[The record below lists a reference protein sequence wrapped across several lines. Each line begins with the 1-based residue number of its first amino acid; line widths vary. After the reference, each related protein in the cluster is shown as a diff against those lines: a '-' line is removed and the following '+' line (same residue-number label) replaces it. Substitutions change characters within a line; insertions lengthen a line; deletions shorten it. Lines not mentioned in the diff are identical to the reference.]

1 MTTGHVL
8 VIGGSSGLGL
18 ALAGLLL
25 SGGAEVTIASRSAE
39 RLAAAAAHLR
49 AAPDRLRTQVL
60 DIRDEDGVRRGLE
73 ASVPVH
79 HIAVTA
85 ADATRA
91 TGPLGG
97 FQLTDARAV
106 MDAKFFGPWL
116 VGRYAA
122 GHLPPTGSS
131 VTAAA
136 NAAVEGLVGALALEL
151 APVRV
156 NAVSPGW
163 MDTPLWDTIA
173 GDRRAERL
181 AEMAARLPVGRV
193 ARPTD
198 VAEAFV
204 ALMDNAHITGTVL
217 HVDGGQR
224 LV

>member
-97 FQLTDARAV
+97 FPHSKAV
-106 MDAKFFGPWL
+106 AFTAEGRRGP
-116 VGRYAA
+116 RNMPAA
-122 GHLPPTGSS
+122 TN
-131 VTAAA
+131 TAAT
-136 NAAVEGLVGALALEL
+136 NA
-151 APVRV
+151 PIP
-156 NAVSPGW
+156 NAIS
-163 MDTPLWDTIA
+163 
-173 GDRRAERL
+173 
-181 AEMAARLPVGRV
+181 
-193 ARPTD
+193 
-198 VAEAFV
+198 
-204 ALMDNAHITGTVL
+204 TGTYWNFIAELQVRRPPNGNPPGL
-217 HVDGGQR
+217 SRQARVF
-224 LV
+224 